1 MRNKIDLAEFV
12 NERAW
17 ELPKY
22 YYGQT
27 YEGYVVVLGYHRD
40 SHLVDQSNFHVT
52 HETLKA
58 AHKKQEGQENFDEDD
73 LTIAAASHWAVGW
86 CQTIMVRATN
96 TELVREA
103 AEICRSIEDYPVL
116 DDSDY
121 QDREMTERDET
132 ISDFLSLWMKE
143 IGEAL
148 APNKDQESLTPE
160 QSDDLESLCV
170 FLFHED
176 CSYSGIEDAWARLDC
191 GVSVWSLDD
200 RFKGRYGYFSK
211 ILKKRLKAEE
221 LKRQKRA

>member
-1 MRNKIDLAEFV
+1 MRNQVDLAEFV
-12 NERAW
+12 KERAW
-17 ELPKY
+17 ELPKSY
-22 YYGQT
+22 IGPT

-40 SHLVDQSNFHVT
+40 SHLIDQSNFHVT

-58 AHKKQEGQENFDEDD
+58 VHKKQENREDYDEDD

-86 CQTIMVRATN
+86 VETILVRATN

-103 AEICRSIEDYPVL
+103 AKICKAIEDYPIL

-121 QDREMTERDET
+121 SYREMEERDET
-132 ISDFLSLWMKE
+132 ISNFTSLWMTE

-148 APNKDQESLTPE
+148 APNKDRNELT
-160 QSDDLESLCV
+160 QAQDDDLESLCV
-170 FLFHED
+170 FLFEED
-176 CSYSGIEDAWARLDC
+176 CSYRGLEDAWARLDC
-191 GVSVWSLDD
+191 GVSVSSLDD

-221 LKRQKRA
+221 LKHQKRA